1 MWDSQEE
8 QEEDKEIRAL
18 ERLSDLRTNQ
28 AKIGAPFLS
37 SQYQACSITVL
48 GLG

>member
-8 QEEDKEIRAL
+8 QEADKEIRAQ
-18 ERLSDLRTNQ
+18 ERLSDLRINQ
-28 AKIGAPFLS
+28 AKIGAPFLR

-48 GLG
+48 VLG